1 MRKKIKRRGNTRW
14 LSDHLDVVERKT
26 EELTKMM
33 GRDATMS
40 EVATALTLEV
50 GGKFDFTAK
59 NIHDAKY
66 NLKRAKPLPVAQK
79 VQENKEPK
87 VDQLIERIDRL
98 TENVHQLEV
107 VLQEIAK
114 HTGDI
119 SAATSLMLE
128 KHEEQ
133 SGKVTQL

>member
-14 LSDHLDVVERKT
+14 LSDHLDLVQQKT

-66 NLKRAKPLPVAQK
+66 NLKRAKPLPVVQK
-79 VQENKEPK
+79 ETNKEEK
-87 VDQLIERIDRL
+87 TENLSERIDRL
-98 TENVHQLEV
+98 TENVHRLEV

-119 SAATSLMLE
+119 SAATALMLE